1 VYTDLLGK
9 GFNVMFKKL
18 LIAAVAVIAGTMVL
32 SKVTKISPRV
42 WFGDCCR
49 SIRNAVPPEVQLRQL
64 NDEIANIDN
73 DIKKNIGRVAA
84 MEVDVKSIENRVAS
98 QRAHLADLKA
108 DMVAM
113 KKSLEDGSWKVS
125 KIDGSELTRKL
136 DRTINE
142 YTSLKENNKIQEKVL
157 QEKKRALETA
167 HNRLTKMVNEKA
179 NLTLLSSR
187 LAGHLE
193 TVRMKQTGT
202 PVEFDDSAIARC
214 RELANEIETR
224 LNKAEIEAKLL
235 SHYGFEKSA
244 SKLDDDGKS
253 QDEVLKAAKKALQ
266 EENADDEVS
275 IDRNEK

>member
-1 VYTDLLGK
+1 
-9 GFNVMFKKL
+9 MFKKL
-18 LIAAVAVIAGTMVL
+18 LIAAVAVLAGTMVL
-32 SKVTKISPRV
+32 GKVTKISPRV

-84 MEVDVKSIENRVAS
+84 MEVEVKSIENRVAS
-98 QRAHLADLKA
+98 QRAHLADLKR

-125 KIDGSELTRKL
+125 KGDGSELTRKL

-142 YTSLKENNKIQEKVL
+142 YTTLKENNKIQEKVL

-167 HNRLTKMVNEKA
+167 HNRLTKMVNEKE
-179 NLTLLSSR
+179 NLTLLSAR

-193 TVRMKQTGT
+193 AVKMKQTGT
-202 PVEFDDSAIARC
+202 PVEFDDSSIARC

-224 LNKAEIEAKLL
+224 LNTADAATKLL
-235 SHYGFEKSA
+235 AQYGY
-244 SKLDDDGKS
+244 GKS
-253 QDEVLKAAKKALQ
+253 DSVLDNEGKSRDEVLKAVKKALQ
-266 EENADDEVS
+266 DENDSDEVS